1 MSRFKLLVVG
11 VGGQGVLTAA
21 RYLGDAAFASDLEVM
36 AGQLHGLSQRRG
48 SVRSTVLIGP
58 GHSSFI
64 ARGTAHLVLGLDA
77 LEVLRARPE
86 MSASTKVVMNRAQ
99 VASSTSIRDGNEHP
113 DAARILT
120 DIRAVTPDVVEVDG
134 PAVVEAVGSPHVL
147 NIAMLGALA
156 GLGILPFNGE
166 SLWKAIEAHCS
177 PRHLEPNR
185 RAFALGRDQVAA

>member
-64 ARGTAHLVLGLDA
+64 ARGAAHVVLGLDA

-86 MSASTKVVMNRAQ
+86 MSANTKVVMNRARI
-99 VASSTSIRDGNEHP
+99 ATSTSTRDGNEYP
-113 DAARILT
+113 DAARIVT
-120 DIRAVTPDVVEVDG
+120 DIRAVTPDVDEVDC
-134 PAVVEAVGSPHVL
+134 AAIVEAVGSPHVL

-156 GLGILPFNGE
+156 GLGVLPFKAE
-166 SLWKAIEAHCS
+166 SLWKTIETYCS
-177 PRHLEPNR
+177 PRLLEPNR